1 MVRSYLPYRSLGTD
15 ITGEGLMNKLL
26 FIATPHS
33 GAVPAPYVNC
43 LLHTWHDLF
52 GKYSLGI
59 STADSA
65 LVHRNRNHLFR
76 EAYNEKA
83 DNLLFI
89 DTDIVWN
96 PEDIE
101 KLISLD
107 KDIVSGVYKSR
118 RPLQDIENA
127 PVVFGKDDAGKLRVY
142 EELPNIPFKTEAVG
156 MGFCLIKRN
165 VIETIT
171 DKIPELG
178 LPFDFIHVDKMNQEH
193 NPESNL
199 AGEDISFCYR
209 AKKAGFDIWVEPG
222 VTVGH
227 LTVSLIV

>member
-1 MVRSYLPYRSLGTD
+1 
-15 ITGEGLMNKLL
+15 MNKLL

-33 GAVPAPYVNC
+33 GSVPAPYVNC

-52 GKYSLGI
+52 GEYSLGI

-83 DNLLFI
+83 DYLLFI
-89 DTDIVWN
+89 DTDIIWK
-96 PEDIE
+96 PADIK

-127 PVVFGKDDAGKLRVY
+127 YVVFGKNGDGKLRVY
-142 EELPNIPFKTEAVG
+142 SELPNAPFNAEAVG
-156 MGFCLIKRN
+156 LGFCMMKRN
-165 VIETIT
+165 VIETMT

-178 LPFDFIHVDKMNQEH
+178 LPFDFIPVDEMKQER

-209 AKKAGFDIWVEPG
+209 VKKAGFDVCVDPS
-222 VTVGH
+222 VSVGH
-227 LTVSLIV
+227 LTASVII